1 MELITSKDNQKLK
14 LIRSLHLKK
23 RRMEEGL
30 FLAEGLRIAEEAA
43 LSAGCLFFLFSEDAL
58 SGSRAAGLVGEL
70 RDSGVECLRVSDAL
84 FASVAATE
92 NPQGV
97 LAVCRMP
104 EQVLPASGPWFAYC
118 DGLRDPGNLGSVMRS
133 AAAAG
138 CGGLLLSP
146 DTADPWNPKT
156 VRASMGAVFRLPLWR
171 ADSDAAA
178 LESMNELGAA
188 PLVTAMDGEDVR
200 RCADLLRRPHCWVL
214 GSEAAGVSPFW
225 RDHAA
230 RTVSLPMAE
239 GAESLNVSCA
249 AAVLFYQ
256 SFFSGHGLPL

>member
-14 LIRSLHLKK
+14 LIRGLHLKK
-23 RRMEEGL
+23 RRYDTGL

-43 LSAGCLFFLFSEDAL
+43 RAADCVLALFSEDAL
-58 SGSRAAGLVGEL
+58 REPRVAGLVQEL
-70 RDSGVECLRVSDAL
+70 QDRGAECLRVSDAL

-97 LAVCRMP
+97 LAVCRIP

-146 DTADPWNPKT
+146 DTADP
-156 VRASMGAVFRLPLWR
+156 
-171 ADSDAAA
+171 
-178 LESMNELGAA
+178 
-188 PLVTAMDGEDVR
+188 
-200 RCADLLRRPHCWVL
+200 
-214 GSEAAGVSPFW
+214 
-225 RDHAA
+225 
-230 RTVSLPMAE
+230 
-239 GAESLNVSCA
+239 
-249 AAVLFYQ
+249 
-256 SFFSGHGLPL
+256 

>member
-23 RRMEEGL
+23 RRVEEGL

-43 LSAGCLFFLFSEDAL
+43 RGADCVLALFGEEAL
-58 SGSRAAGLVGEL
+58 SQPRAEALL
-70 RDSGVECLRVSDAL
+70 RALGDRGVECLRVSDAL

-104 EQVLPASGPWFAYC
+104 ELAPPESGPWFAYC

-138 CGGLLLSP
+138 CGGLLLSA

-171 ADSDAAA
+171 AGSDREA
-178 LESMNELGAA
+178 LELMDTLGAL
-188 PLVTAMDGEDVR
+188 PLVTAMDGEDIR
-200 RCADLLRRPHCWVL
+200 RCSDLLGQTHCWIL
-214 GSEAAGVSPFW
+214 GSEAEGVGPFW

-230 RTVSLPMAE
+230 RTVSLPMAA

-256 SFFSGHGLPL
+256 SFFSCHGLPL